1 MAPAAEAADQDR
13 IGDTDLTERFSFP
26 LGKETEEME
35 IRNTCLRMR
44 GGTLSGML
52 ILRGPCGIYLFVH
65 VVILD
70 MEMVPYNFFVVI
82 HIIDTR

>member
-13 IGDTDLTERFSFP
+13 IGDTDLTERFSLP

-35 IRNTCLRMR
+35 KRNACLRMSS
-44 GGTLSGML
+44 GTLSDML
-52 ILRGPCGIYLFVH
+52 ILSGPCGIYLFVH

-70 MEMVPYNFFVVI
+70 MEMVPCNFFVVI

>member
-13 IGDTDLTERFSFP
+13 IGDTDLTERFSLP
-26 LGKETEEME
+26 LGKETEME
-35 IRNTCLRMR
+35 KKNTCLRMSS
-44 GGTLSGML
+44 GTLSVML